1 MCTAK
6 FKTTH
11 LTVGGLNDNK
21 PENESYMDTIYVAN
35 AIKWILE
42 NDVNIPIIG
51 IEKL

>member
-1 MCTAK
+1 
-6 FKTTH
+6 
-11 LTVGGLNDNK
+11 
-21 PENESYMDTIYVAN
+21 MDTIYVAN